1 MATSDFFQTARD
13 VILNTL
19 DQSTTGQLDRI
30 SSIASSLGKFG
41 ISIFIL
47 WYAYTVVVG
56 KQKSAVQDFLWNLFR
71 FWMIMIFVTNAGGWL
86 DSSTQAIDGLKES
99 FSGGDPWL
107 WLDQLWTKVQ
117 QVAAFLMSK
126 DPSTYVKT
134 DGAIASI
141 FTYAGG
147 IVALLLCTIVYFS
160 AEVTLKV
167 LTVTA
172 PLFIIC
178 LSFGFLRQMFNSW
191 LQLIFSSLLIFLFG
205 ALALKAGTT
214 FLNGILSVSVQDA
227 EPLNLIAT
235 GATAFVAGAF
245 MAWIIWQAKTYASQL
260 AGVGVEGALQ
270 GAAAMGLG
278 AATFGASRMGGKIL
292 GMGKNAGAGA
302 WKGLRREKEG
312 LAESTGVSGKVSN
325 LTGQGINIGAKK
337 LRNAAIEMAKK
348 KYGG

>member
-1 MATSDFFQTARD
+1 
-13 VILNTL
+13 
-19 DQSTTGQLDRI
+19 
-30 SSIASSLGKFG
+30 
-41 ISIFIL
+41 
-47 WYAYTVVVG
+47 
-56 KQKSAVQDFLWNLFR
+56 
-71 FWMIMIFVTNAGGWL
+71 AGGWL

-191 LQLIFSSLLIFLFG
+191 LQLIFSSCLIFMFG
-205 ALALKAGTT
+205 SLALRAGTS
-214 FLNGILSVSVQDA
+214 FLNIVLSLAIDTVDNR
-227 EPLNLIAT
+227 NLIKI
-235 GATAFVAGAF
+235 GATAAVAGIF
-245 MAWIIWQAKTYASQL
+245 MAWI
-260 AGVGVEGALQ
+260 
-270 GAAAMGLG
+270 
-278 AATFGASRMGGKIL
+278 
-292 GMGKNAGAGA
+292 
-302 WKGLRREKEG
+302 
-312 LAESTGVSGKVSN
+312 
-325 LTGQGINIGAKK
+325 
-337 LRNAAIEMAKK
+337 
-348 KYGG
+348 